1 MKAFNIDLE
10 NIEGGMYLEGRI
22 SLRTA
27 ATVTTDSEAGE
38 DSRSRLQMTPAV
50 AAAMHARLGEIL
62 ADLKARGHI

>member
-50 AAAMHARLGEIL
+50 ATAMHARLGEIL
-62 ADLKARGHI
+62 ADLKARGYI